1 MYLYIFGA
9 LINIPLSIFLVRLL
23 GSSTGVI
30 MSTLLCF
37 LPLLIIMPIQS
48 NKIIKNLEKESLKK

>member
-1 MYLYIFGA
+1 
-9 LINIPLSIFLVRLL
+9 L